1 MQTKIKYPNIKINNN
16 GLVLPKI
23 ITHFQNENK
32 DYFSYKTFFSTN
44 PLDKN
49 QILYYI
55 YRNACLDTHEPLFL
69 KNGVRFD
76 LTLIPASKN
85 KKEPSRTIGHFHKNI
100 PKTKTAW
107 SEIYEVINGQA
118 IFFLQNKTGLS
129 AYAISAKKGDKII
142 IPPNFGHITINPS
155 QKNPLLIA
163 NIFTNKKNVSDY
175 SYFKKNHGPVF
186 YPIFKGKNIN
196 FIKNPLITKASSLI
210 TKKAS
215 DQKLFFKIDKKEPI
229 YSQFIKNPRK
239 FRFLISP
246 K

>member
-1 MQTKIKYPNIKINNN
+1 MRIKDKYPKIKINNN
-16 GLVLPKI
+16 GLILPKT

-32 DYFSYKTFFSTN
+32 DYFSYKTFFHTSS
-44 PLDKN
+44 LDKN
-49 QILYYI
+49 RILYYI
-55 YRNACLDTHEPLFL
+55 YRNACLDIHEPLFL

-100 PKTKTAW
+100 PKTKTTW

-118 IFFLQNKTGLS
+118 IFFFQKKTGLS

-142 IPPNFGHITINPS
+142 VPPYFGHITINPS

-186 YPIFKGKNIN
+186 YPVFKGEKID
-196 FIKNPLITKASSLI
+196 FIKNPLIKKSSCLI
-210 TKKAS
+210 IKKVS
-215 DQKLFFKIDKKEPI
+215 DQKLSFKLNEKESI
-229 YSQFIKNPRK
+229 YSQFIKNPKK
-239 FRFLISP
+239 FRFLVSP